1 MLIRGWFSLFV
12 SLNSRNNGYLI
23 RSPMLDLYFD
33 RCEDNLVN
41 YIYFPRQFSLA
52 NDLVEED
59 FSVALIGVKSE
70 MNNVNPGSATAPDAI
85 RRQLYPLRGGFSNI
99 KVKDL
104 GNLKKGKCMADTYAA
119 LKDVVGELL
128 SMNVL
133 PVVIG
138 GSHELTVPL
147 YEAMKDKLSAIRT
160 TLVDRKVDYP
170 FTSSEVFDANAF
182 LDRIMKDSHNED
194 FKLLAYQGYYCPKS
208 YLNELQDSK
217 CQMIRVGELFR
228 NIAFTEPLMRDT
240 DLLSIDMSAVRHAD
254 SPGFA
259 YAIPN
264 GLTGEEICQLAH
276 YAGLSDRISLFGLFE
291 ANPAF
296 DDSDQTASLAAQVIW
311 HFLEGLDNRYGDYPK
326 REINSYEE
334 RVAIFPSENEMNIHF
349 YHNRLNDRWWI
360 KIPTQTGDKIYACLV
375 SDYYTACGGDKPDI
389 WMRYYMR

>member
-1 MLIRGWFSLFV
+1 
-12 SLNSRNNGYLI
+12 
-23 RSPMLDLYFD
+23 MLDLYFD

-160 TLVDRKVDYP
+160 SLVDRKVDYP

-182 LDRIMKDSHNED
+182 LDRIMKDPHNED
-194 FKLLAYQGYYCPKS
+194 FKLLAYQGY
-208 YLNELQDSK
+208 
-217 CQMIRVGELFR
+217 
-228 NIAFTEPLMRDT
+228 
-240 DLLSIDMSAVRHAD
+240 
-254 SPGFA
+254 
-259 YAIPN
+259 
-264 GLTGEEICQLAH
+264 
-276 YAGLSDRISLFGLFE
+276 
-291 ANPAF
+291 
-296 DDSDQTASLAAQVIW
+296 
-311 HFLEGLDNRYGDYPK
+311 
-326 REINSYEE
+326 
-334 RVAIFPSENEMNIHF
+334 
-349 YHNRLNDRWWI
+349 
-360 KIPTQTGDKIYACLV
+360 
-375 SDYYTACGGDKPDI
+375 
-389 WMRYYMR
+389 